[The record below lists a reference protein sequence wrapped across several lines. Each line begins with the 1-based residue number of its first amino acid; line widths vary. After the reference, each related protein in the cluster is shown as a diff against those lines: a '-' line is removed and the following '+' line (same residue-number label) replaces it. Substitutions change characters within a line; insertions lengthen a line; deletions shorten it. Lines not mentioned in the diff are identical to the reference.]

1 MRDRREEGVRD
12 VKIDWI
18 INMGG
23 IEVLIEKIDRA
34 VRDRIMDRFQ
44 MFRNGLE
51 DLIRH
56 PSDEKG
62 YRIINGYRV
71 REIFAGEESLTSLLT
86 QYMERTVALHY

>member
-1 MRDRREEGVRD
+1 MRDRREAGVRD
-12 VKIDWI
+12 VKIEWI
-18 INMGG
+18 IDMGG
-23 IEVLIEKIDRA
+23 IEVLIEKIDKA
-34 VRDRIMDRFQ
+34 VRDRISDRFQ

-56 PSDEKG
+56 LPDEKG

>member
-1 MRDRREEGVRD
+1 MRDRREERVRD

-18 INMGG
+18 IDMGG
-23 IEVLIEKIDRA
+23 IEVLVEKIDQA
-34 VRDRIMDRFQ
+34 VRDRIVDRFR

-56 PSDEKG
+56 PLDKKG